1 MVAARPLR
9 REEFWESP
17 ATVPGR
23 RQRKP
28 SPRTRR
34 TPRGEGRSPRRQR
47 RAQGRFRPQA
57 GFLLTLGIVAL
68 LLFGL
73 GVRYASLSS
82 TGRQLVALKEELA
95 LLEDEKA
102 KLMAEISSL
111 GAPDRVETGALQSL
125 GMTRPLE
132 IRSVQV
138 ARLETAPQVPVVGD
152 SAVIELAH
160 APATA
165 GNQPEAAQERWLD
178 RGTQVFYQWLSGSKV
193 EAGTGAPSWPA
204 DP

>member
-9 REEFWESP
+9 REEYLETP
-17 ATVPGR
+17 VTAPR
-23 RQRKP
+23 RQRNP
-28 SPRTRR
+28 VSRPRRNPRVDRR
-34 TPRGEGRSPRRQR
+34 AARRQR
-47 RAQGRFRPQA
+47 RARAWSLPQA

-111 GAPDRVETGALQSL
+111 GAPGRVEMGAVQSL
-125 GMTRPLE
+125 GMTRPVE

-138 ARLETAPQVPVVGD
+138 ASLQAAPQVPQVGN
-152 SAVIELAH
+152 SAVVELPR
-160 APATA
+160 APDAPEDRTTVAA
-165 GNQPEAAQERWLD
+165 GGWLD
-178 RGTQVFYQWLSGSKV
+178 RSTQVFYQWLSGSKV
-193 EAGTGAPSWPA
+193 EAGTGAPSWPVN
-204 DP
+204 P